1 MSIQYVR
8 IYYGP
13 HDSFYT
19 VCHKPQK
26 LRGIREHL
34 QKLGFRVDLVPV
46 DFVNLCVIEM
56 CGHEVFRCNIRN
68 LSFNTSSERDAVAR
82 RAINAVVDSNLK
94 LLRNKNYLWCWA
106 LIDQQIFRR
115 SEYAPKD
122 YWPLDVDNFDSL
134 ECTECCKNIKKT
146 KAFDCECE

>member
-13 HDSFYT
+13 CESFYT
-19 VCHKPQK
+19 FSHKPQK

-46 DFVNLCVIEM
+46 DFVNFCMLEM
-56 CGHEVFRCNIRN
+56 CGHEVFRCNIKN
-68 LSFNTSSERDAVAR
+68 LSFNTASERDVVCR
-82 RAINAVVDSNLK
+82 RAINAVVDSSAK
-94 LLRNKNYLWCWA
+94 FLRTRNYLWSWA
-106 LIDQQIFRR
+106 LIDDQIFR

-122 YWPLDVDNFDSL
+122 YWPFDVEKNFDTSL
-134 ECTECCKNIKKT
+134 ECTECCGIIKKNT
-146 KAFDCECE
+146 